1 MCNNE
6 TDWPVLPDLPA
17 VERESLAPGPEHS
30 GHIIRL
36 LLAVVCPIAIL
47 GGSLTGYFRGT
58 VFGIKKQFSQ

>member
-17 VERESLAPGPEHS
+17 VEREALTPGPEHS

-47 GGSLTGYFRGT
+47 GGVTTSLEGQSLE
-58 VFGIKKQFSQ
+58 INKQFSQ

>member
-17 VERESLAPGPEHS
+17 VEREALAPGPEHS

-47 GGSLTGYFRGT
+47 GAEMGNDTQKCI
-58 VFGIKKQFSQ
+58 V